1 MALSPM
7 FCRRPSAERTSPLPS
22 SAQVRLRAAPRLD
35 TRKVSIGGKLPAG
48 LLSVAAR

>member
-22 SAQVRLRAAPRLD
+22 SATGALASRTAAGHPKGFDWR
-35 TRKVSIGGKLPAG
+35 
-48 LLSVAAR
+48 